1 MAYKKFKLPPMLK
14 KPEIDA
20 DFELLPEAETLSIL
34 VETFRDSEQRERKR
48 WGLLEDFLRDQHT
61 WLINIAVASAC
72 DCFRWIHQ
80 VVATID
86 DTGLGAQA
94 NFVLPAWKQL
104 ENNEYQLVFARG
116 SFQYHNVGYTIN
128 VATNTIT
135 FIPGVLLGECV
146 TIYAVKHDDV
156 QEVFYEQDVVG
167 APMPYIFA
175 PPVTVDRA
183 PGRQLVFARNSARF
197 YHSGRNP
204 DEYTVSATLNQLSL
218 TAGLG
223 LNNWSMF
230 CRLRECGV
238 IFHEEVL
245 ATVPGQ
251 TVFQPANPGNV
262 VREHGTLRMIVTQR
276 TTYLHP
282 GFDFTTNVMTNTVTI
297 NAPGLAVGQPLN
309 MWFYRG

>member
-1 MAYKKFKLPPMLK
+1 MAYKKFKLPPMLR

-20 DFELLPEAETLSIL
+20 DFELLPEDEILSQL
-34 VETFRDSEQRERKR
+34 VETFRDSERRERKR
-48 WGLLEDFLRDQHT
+48 WGELEDHLRSQHT
-61 WLINIAVASAC
+61 WLINIATADAC
-72 DCFRWIHQ
+72 DCFRWIYQ
-80 VVATID
+80 YVADTD
-86 DTGLGAQA
+86 DGAGAQV
-94 NFVLPAWKQL
+94 NFILPPQYEL

-116 SFQYHNVGYTIN
+116 SFQYHNIGYTIN
-128 VATNTIT
+128 AATNTIT

-146 TIYAVKHDDV
+146 TIYAVKNDHV
-156 QEVFYEQDVVG
+156 QEVFYEQDVAG
-167 APMPYIFA
+167 APFPYVFA

-204 DEYTVSATLNQLSL
+204 DEYTVSNTLNQLSL

-245 ATVPGQ
+245 ATAPGQ
-251 TVFQPANPGNV
+251 TVFAPANPGNV

-282 GFDFTTNVMTNTVTI
+282 GFDFTTDVMLNQITI
-297 NAPGLAVGQPLN
+297 NPPGLAIGQPLN
-309 MWFYRG
+309 MWMYRG